1 MTDIQ
6 IFRNEQF
13 GEVRTIEKNG
23 EPWFVAADVCNHFG
37 VTNRNR
43 AMQALDEDEKGGT
56 QMNTPGGVQ
65 NVAIVN
71 EAGLYSLLFALQP
84 TKARGVSDEYIE
96 KRCEELKAFKRWIT
110 HEVIPTIRRHGAYA
124 TETTIESIIADPES
138 GIKLLQALKAEQ
150 ERRKEAEAIA
160 EAQRPKALFADAVA
174 ASDNSILVGE
184 LAKILRQNG
193 VETGQNRLFRWMRDN
208 GYIMRYTNVPTQYS
222 MERGLMEVKERAI
235 NNPDGSVRITQT
247 IKVTGKGQ
255 AYFVNKFIGGA

>member
-6 IFRNEQF
+6 IFKNEQF
-13 GEVRTIEKNG
+13 GEVRTIAKDG
-23 EPWFVAADVCNHFG
+23 EPWFVANDICKVLGH
-37 VTNRNR
+37 TNSRV
-43 AMQALDEDEKGGT
+43 AVAALDEDEKGVSKVYTLGGEQ
-56 QMNTPGGVQ
+56 QMTV
-65 NVAIVN
+65 VN
-71 EAGLYSLLFALQP
+71 EAGMYQLVIRSNLPA
-84 TKARGVSDEYIE
+84 A
-96 KRCEELKAFKRWIT
+96 KAFKRWIT

-193 VETGQNRLFRWMRDN
+193 VETGQNRLFQWMREN
-208 GYIMRYTNVPTQYS
+208 GYIMRYTNMPTQYS

-255 AYFVNKFIGGA
+255 AYFVNKFIGG

>member
-6 IFRNEQF
+6 IFKNEQF
-13 GEVRTIEKNG
+13 GEVRTVAKDG
-23 EPWFVAADVCNHFG
+23 EPWFVAADVCK
-37 VTNRNR
+37 
-43 AMQALDEDEKGGT
+43 ALEIGNPTDAIRRLDTDERTLVSIEGASNGL
-56 QMNTPGGVQ
+56 P
-65 NVAIVN
+65 VN
-71 EAGLYSLLFALQP
+71 AVSEAGLYTLVLGSRKPEA
-84 TKARGVSDEYIE
+84 
-96 KRCEELKAFKRWIT
+96 KAFKRWIT

-150 ERRKEAEAIA
+150 ERRREAEAIA

-247 IKVTGKGQ
+247 IKVTGKGIV
-255 AYFVNKFIGGA
+255 YFVNKFIGGMDGGKLNRA

>member
-6 IFRNEQF
+6 IFKNEQF
-13 GEVRTIEKNG
+13 GEVRTSDENG
-23 EPWFVAADVCNHFG
+23 VTLFCAADV
-37 VTNRNR
+37 
-43 AMQALDEDEKGGT
+43 
-56 QMNTPGGVQ
+56 
-65 NVAIVN
+65 
-71 EAGLYSLLFALQP
+71 
-84 TKARGVSDEYIE
+84 ARGLGYKDTVNAVKQHCRGVV
-96 KRCEELKAFKRWIT
+96 KRHLTDSLGRTQEASFIPEGDVYRLIVHSKLPSAERFERWVFD
-110 HEVIPTIRRHGAYA
+110 EVIPTIRRHGAYA

-150 ERRKEAEAIA
+150 ERRREAEAIA

-208 GYIMRYTNVPTQYS
+208 GYIMRYTNVPTRYS

-255 AYFVNKFIGGA
+255 AYFVNKFIGG

>member
-6 IFRNEQF
+6 IFKNEQF
-13 GEVRTIEKNG
+13 GEVRTIAKDG
-23 EPWFVAADVCNHFG
+23 EPWFVAADVCK
-37 VTNRNR
+37 
-43 AMQALDEDEKGGT
+43 ALEIGNPTDAIRRLDADEHTLVLIEGASNGL
-56 QMNTPGGVQ
+56 P
-65 NVAIVN
+65 VN
-71 EAGLYSLLFALQP
+71 AVSEAGLYTLVLGSRKPEA
-84 TKARGVSDEYIE
+84 
-96 KRCEELKAFKRWIT
+96 KAFKRWIT

-208 GYIMRYTNVPTQYS
+208 GYIMRYTNMPTQYS

-247 IKVTGKGQ
+247 IKVTGKGIV
-255 AYFVNKFIGGA
+255 YFVNKFIGGMDGGKLNRA

>member
-6 IFRNEQF
+6 IFKNEQF
-13 GEVRTIEKNG
+13 GEVRTIAKDG
-23 EPWFVAADVCNHFG
+23 EPWFVAADVCK
-37 VTNRNR
+37 
-43 AMQALDEDEKGGT
+43 ALEIGNPTDAIRRLDADEYTLVLIEGASNGL
-56 QMNTPGGVQ
+56 
-65 NVAIVN
+65 AVN
-71 EAGLYSLLFALQP
+71 AVSEAGLYTLVLGSRKPA
-84 TKARGVSDEYIE
+84 A
-96 KRCEELKAFKRWIT
+96 KAFKRWIT

-138 GIKLLQALKAEQ
+138 GIRLLQALKAEQ

-193 VETGQNRLFRWMRDN
+193 VETGQNRLFQWMRDN

-235 NNPDGSVRITQT
+235 NNPDGSIRITQT
-247 IKVTGKGQ
+247 TKITGKGTL
-255 AYFVNKFIGGA
+255 YFVNKFLGGIEQ

>member
-6 IFRNEQF
+6 IFKNEQF
-13 GEVRTIEKNG
+13 GVVRTIAKDG
-23 EPWFVAADVCNHFG
+23 EPWFVANDICKVLGH
-37 VTNRNR
+37 TNSRV
-43 AMQALDEDEKGGT
+43 AVAALDEDEKGVSKVYTLGGEQ
-56 QMNTPGGVQ
+56 QMTV
-65 NVAIVN
+65 VN
-71 EAGLYSLLFALQP
+71 EAGMYQLVIRSNLPA
-84 TKARGVSDEYIE
+84 A
-96 KRCEELKAFKRWIT
+96 KAFKRWIT

-160 EAQRPKALFADAVA
+160 EAQRSKALFADAVA

-247 IKVTGKGQ
+247 IKVTGKGIV
-255 AYFVNKFIGGA
+255 YFVNKFIGGMDGGKLNRA

>member
-6 IFRNEQF
+6 IFKNEQF
-13 GEVRTIEKNG
+13 GEVRTIAKDG
-23 EPWFVAADVCNHFG
+23 EPWFVAADVCK
-37 VTNRNR
+37 
-43 AMQALDEDEKGGT
+43 ALEIGNPTDAIRRLDTDEHTLVLIEGASNGL
-56 QMNTPGGVQ
+56 P
-65 NVAIVN
+65 VN
-71 EAGLYSLLFALQP
+71 AVSEAGLYTLVLGSRKPEA
-84 TKARGVSDEYIE
+84 
-96 KRCEELKAFKRWIT
+96 KAFKRWIT

-138 GIKLLQALKAEQ
+138 GIKLLQALKTEQ

-160 EAQRPKALFADAVA
+160 EAQKPKALFADAVA

-208 GYIMRYTNVPTQYS
+208 GYIMRYTNAPTQYS

-247 IKVTGKGQ
+247 TKVTGKGQ
-255 AYFVNKFIGGA
+255 AYFVNKFLGGA

>member
-6 IFRNEQF
+6 IFKNEQF

-23 EPWFVAADVCNHFG
+23 EPWFVAKDVCGALEIANS
-37 VTNRNR
+37 NDAISR
-43 AMQALDEDEKGGT
+43 LDEDEKGVVLT
-56 QMNTPGGVQ
+56 DTLGGKQ
-65 NVAIVN
+65 KTAIVS
-71 EAGLYSLLFALQP
+71 EAGLYTLVLGSRKPEA
-84 TKARGVSDEYIE
+84 
-96 KRCEELKAFKRWIT
+96 KAFKRWIT

-138 GIKLLQALKAEQ
+138 GIKLLQALKTEQ

-160 EAQRPKALFADAVA
+160 EAQKPKALFADAVA

-208 GYIMRYTNVPTQYS
+208 GYIMRYANTPTQYS

-247 IKVTGKGQ
+247 TKVTGKGQ
-255 AYFVNKFIGGA
+255 AYFVNKFLGGA

>member
-13 GEVRTIEKNG
+13 GEVRTSDENG
-23 EPWFVAADVCNHFG
+23 VTLFCAADV
-37 VTNRNR
+37 
-43 AMQALDEDEKGGT
+43 
-56 QMNTPGGVQ
+56 
-65 NVAIVN
+65 
-71 EAGLYSLLFALQP
+71 
-84 TKARGVSDEYIE
+84 ARGLGYKDTVNAVKQHCRGVV
-96 KRCEELKAFKRWIT
+96 KRHLTDSLGRTQEASFIPEGDVYRLIVHSKLPSAERFERWVFD
-110 HEVIPTIRRHGAYA
+110 EVIPTIRRHGAYA

-193 VETGQNRLFRWMRDN
+193 VETGQNRLFQWMREN
-208 GYIMRYTNVPTQYS
+208 GYIMRYTNMPTQYS

-247 IKVTGKGQ
+247 IKVTGKGIV
-255 AYFVNKFIGGA
+255 YFVNKFIGGMDGGKLNRA

>member
-23 EPWFVAADVCNHFG
+23 EPWFVAADVCKVLDLSNP
-37 VTNRNR
+37 TIAASR
-43 AMQALDEDEKGGT
+43 LDEDERAKFNLGRQGET
-56 QMNTPGGVQ
+56 T
-65 NVAIVN
+65 IVS
-71 EAGLYSLLFALQP
+71 EAGLYTLVLGSRKPEAKAL
-84 TKARGVSDEYIE
+84 
-96 KRCEELKAFKRWIT
+96 KRWIT

-208 GYIMRYTNVPTQYS
+208 GYIMRYTNEPTQYS

-235 NNPDGSVRITQT
+235 NNPDGSVRITRT
-247 IKVTGKGQ
+247 TMISGKGQ
-255 AYFVNKFIGGA
+255 TYFINKFLGGMLNDT

>member
-6 IFRNEQF
+6 IFSNEQF

-23 EPWFVAADVCNHFG
+23 EPWFVAADVCKVLDLSNP
-37 VTNRNR
+37 TIAASR
-43 AMQALDEDEKGGT
+43 LDEDERAKFNLGRQGET
-56 QMNTPGGVQ
+56 T
-65 NVAIVN
+65 IVS
-71 EAGLYSLLFALQP
+71 EAGLYTLVLGSRKPEA
-84 TKARGVSDEYIE
+84 
-96 KRCEELKAFKRWIT
+96 KAFKRWIT

-255 AYFVNKFIGGA
+255 AYFVNKFIGG

>member
-1 MTDIQ
+1 MTDIDIQ
-6 IFRNEQF
+6 IFKNEQF
-13 GEVRTIEKNG
+13 GEVRTIAKDG
-23 EPWFVAADVCNHFG
+23 EPWFVAADVCK
-37 VTNRNR
+37 
-43 AMQALDEDEKGGT
+43 ALEIGNPTDAIRRLDTDERTLVSIEGASNGL
-56 QMNTPGGVQ
+56 P
-65 NVAIVN
+65 VN
-71 EAGLYSLLFALQP
+71 AVSEAGLYTLVLGSRKPEA
-84 TKARGVSDEYIE
+84 
-96 KRCEELKAFKRWIT
+96 KAFKRWIT

-193 VETGQNRLFRWMRDN
+193 VETGQNRLFQWMREN
-208 GYIMRYTNVPTQYS
+208 GYIMRYTNMPTQYS

-255 AYFVNKFIGGA
+255 AYFVNKFIGG

>member
-6 IFRNEQF
+6 IFKNEQF
-13 GEVRTIEKNG
+13 GEVRTSDENG
-23 EPWFVAADVCNHFG
+23 VTLFCAADV
-37 VTNRNR
+37 
-43 AMQALDEDEKGGT
+43 
-56 QMNTPGGVQ
+56 
-65 NVAIVN
+65 
-71 EAGLYSLLFALQP
+71 
-84 TKARGVSDEYIE
+84 ARGLGYKDTVNAVKQHCRGVV
-96 KRCEELKAFKRWIT
+96 KRHLTDSLGRTQEASFIPEGDVYRLIVHSKLPSAERFERWVFD
-110 HEVIPTIRRHGAYA
+110 EVIPTIRRHGAYA

-255 AYFVNKFIGGA
+255 AYFVNKFIGG

>member
-6 IFRNEQF
+6 IFKNEQF
-13 GEVRTIEKNG
+13 GEVRTIAKDG
-23 EPWFVAADVCNHFG
+23 EPWFVAADVCKVLDLSNP
-37 VTNRNR
+37 TIAASR
-43 AMQALDEDEKGGT
+43 LDEDERAKFNLGRQGET
-56 QMNTPGGVQ
+56 T
-65 NVAIVN
+65 IVS
-71 EAGLYSLLFALQP
+71 EAGLYTLVLGSRKPEAK
-84 TKARGVSDEYIE
+84 T
-96 KRCEELKAFKRWIT
+96 FKRWIT

-193 VETGQNRLFRWMRDN
+193 VETGQNRLFQWMREN
-208 GYIMRYTNVPTQYS
+208 GYIMRYTNMPTQYS

-247 IKVTGKGQ
+247 IKVTEKGQ
-255 AYFVNKFIGGA
+255 AYFVNKFIGG

>member
-6 IFRNEQF
+6 IFKNEQF
-13 GEVRTIEKNG
+13 GEVRTIAKDG
-23 EPWFVAADVCNHFG
+23 EPWFVAADVCK
-37 VTNRNR
+37 
-43 AMQALDEDEKGGT
+43 ALEIGNPTDAIRRLDADEYTLVLIEGASNGL
-56 QMNTPGGVQ
+56 
-65 NVAIVN
+65 AVN
-71 EAGLYSLLFALQP
+71 AVSEAGLYTLVLGSRKPA
-84 TKARGVSDEYIE
+84 A
-96 KRCEELKAFKRWIT
+96 KAFKRWIT

-150 ERRKEAEAIA
+150 ERHREAEAIA

-193 VETGQNRLFRWMRDN
+193 VETGQNRLFQWMREN

-235 NNPDGSVRITQT
+235 NNPDGSIRITQT
-247 IKVTGKGQ
+247 TKITGKGTL
-255 AYFVNKFIGGA
+255 YFVNKFLGG

>member
-1 MTDIQ
+1 MTDIR
-6 IFRNEQF
+6 IFKNEQF
-13 GEVRTIEKNG
+13 GEVRTIAKDG
-23 EPWFVAADVCNHFG
+23 EPWFVAADVCKVLDLSNP
-37 VTNRNR
+37 TIAASR
-43 AMQALDEDEKGGT
+43 LDEDERAKFNLGRQGET
-56 QMNTPGGVQ
+56 T
-65 NVAIVN
+65 IVS
-71 EAGLYSLLFALQP
+71 EAGLYTLVLGSRKPEA
-84 TKARGVSDEYIE
+84 
-96 KRCEELKAFKRWIT
+96 KAFKRWIT

-255 AYFVNKFIGGA
+255 AYFVNKFIGG

>member
-6 IFRNEQF
+6 IFKNEQF
-13 GEVRTIEKNG
+13 GEVRTIAKDG
-23 EPWFVAADVCNHFG
+23 EPWFVANDICKVLGH
-37 VTNRNR
+37 TNSRV
-43 AMQALDEDEKGGT
+43 AVAALDEDEKGVSKVYTLGGEQ
-56 QMNTPGGVQ
+56 QMTV
-65 NVAIVN
+65 VN
-71 EAGLYSLLFALQP
+71 EAGMYQLVIRSNLPA
-84 TKARGVSDEYIE
+84 A
-96 KRCEELKAFKRWIT
+96 KAFKRWIT

-150 ERRKEAEAIA
+150 ERRKEVEAIA

-193 VETGQNRLFRWMRDN
+193 VETGQNRLFQWMREN
-208 GYIMRYTNVPTQYS
+208 GYIMRYTNMPTQYS

>member
-6 IFRNEQF
+6 IFKNEQF
-13 GEVRTIEKNG
+13 GEVRTIAKDG
-23 EPWFVAADVCNHFG
+23 EPWFVANDICKVLGH
-37 VTNRNR
+37 TNSRV
-43 AMQALDEDEKGGT
+43 AVAALDEDEKGVSKVYTLGGEQ
-56 QMNTPGGVQ
+56 QMTV
-65 NVAIVN
+65 VN
-71 EAGLYSLLFALQP
+71 EAGMYQLVIRSNLPA
-84 TKARGVSDEYIE
+84 A
-96 KRCEELKAFKRWIT
+96 KAFKRWIT

-193 VETGQNRLFRWMRDN
+193 VETGQNRLFRWMREN

-255 AYFVNKFIGGA
+255 AYFVNKFIGG

>member
-1 MTDIQ
+1 MTGIQ
-6 IFRNEQF
+6 IFKNEQF
-13 GEVRTIEKNG
+13 GEVRTIAKDG
-23 EPWFVAADVCNHFG
+23 EPWFVANDICKVLGH
-37 VTNRNR
+37 TNSRV
-43 AMQALDEDEKGGT
+43 AVAALDEDEKGVSKVYTLGGEQ
-56 QMNTPGGVQ
+56 QMTV
-65 NVAIVN
+65 VN
-71 EAGLYSLLFALQP
+71 EAGMYQLVIRSNLPA
-84 TKARGVSDEYIE
+84 A
-96 KRCEELKAFKRWIT
+96 KAFKRWIT

-193 VETGQNRLFRWMRDN
+193 VETGQNRLFQWMREN

-235 NNPDGSVRITQT
+235 NNPDGSIRITQT
-247 IKVTGKGQ
+247 TKITGKGTL
-255 AYFVNKFIGGA
+255 YFVNKFLGG

>member
-6 IFRNEQF
+6 IFKNEQF
-13 GEVRTIEKNG
+13 GEVRTVAKDG
-23 EPWFVAADVCNHFG
+23 EPWFVAADVCK
-37 VTNRNR
+37 
-43 AMQALDEDEKGGT
+43 ALEIGNPTDAIRRLDTDERTLVSIEGASNGL
-56 QMNTPGGVQ
+56 P
-65 NVAIVN
+65 VN
-71 EAGLYSLLFALQP
+71 AVSEAGLYTLVLGSRKPEA
-84 TKARGVSDEYIE
+84 
-96 KRCEELKAFKRWIT
+96 KAFKRWIT

-255 AYFVNKFIGGA
+255 AYFVNKFIGG

>member
-1 MTDIQ
+1 MTGIQ
-6 IFRNEQF
+6 IFKNEQF
-13 GEVRTIEKNG
+13 GEVRTIAKDG
-23 EPWFVAADVCNHFG
+23 EPWFVANDICKVLGH
-37 VTNRNR
+37 TNSRV
-43 AMQALDEDEKGGT
+43 AVAALDEDEKGVSKVYTLGGEQ
-56 QMNTPGGVQ
+56 QMTV
-65 NVAIVN
+65 VN
-71 EAGLYSLLFALQP
+71 EAGMYQLVIRSNLPA
-84 TKARGVSDEYIE
+84 A
-96 KRCEELKAFKRWIT
+96 KAFKRWIT

-193 VETGQNRLFRWMRDN
+193 VETGQNRLFQWMREN

-255 AYFVNKFIGGA
+255 AYFVNKFIGG

>member
-6 IFRNEQF
+6 IFKNEQF
-13 GEVRTIEKNG
+13 GEVRTIAKDG
-23 EPWFVAADVCNHFG
+23 EPWFVAADVCKALEIGNPTDAIRRLDADEHTLVLIEG
-37 VTNRNR
+37 ASNR
-43 AMQALDEDEKGGT
+43 L
-56 QMNTPGGVQ
+56 P
-65 NVAIVN
+65 VN
-71 EAGLYSLLFALQP
+71 AVSEAGLYTLVLGSRKPEA
-84 TKARGVSDEYIE
+84 
-96 KRCEELKAFKRWIT
+96 KAFKRWIT

-150 ERRKEAEAIA
+150 ERRREAEAIA

-193 VETGQNRLFRWMRDN
+193 VETGQNRLFQWMREN
-208 GYIMRYTNVPTQYS
+208 GYIMRYTNMPTQYS

-235 NNPDGSVRITQT
+235 NNPDGSIRITQT
-247 IKVTGKGQ
+247 TKITGKGTL
-255 AYFVNKFIGGA
+255 YFVNKFLGGIEQ

>member
-6 IFRNEQF
+6 IFKSEQF
-13 GEVRTIEKNG
+13 GEVRTIAKDG
-23 EPWFVAADVCNHFG
+23 EPWFVANDICKVLGH
-37 VTNRNR
+37 TNSRV
-43 AMQALDEDEKGGT
+43 AVASLDEDEKGVSKVYTLGGEQ
-56 QMNTPGGVQ
+56 QMTV
-65 NVAIVN
+65 VN
-71 EAGLYSLLFALQP
+71 EAGMYQLVIRSNLPA
-84 TKARGVSDEYIE
+84 A
-96 KRCEELKAFKRWIT
+96 KAFKRWIT

-124 TETTIESIIADPES
+124 TEMTIESIIADPES

-208 GYIMRYTNVPTQYS
+208 GYIMRYANTPTQYS

-247 IKVTGKGQ
+247 TKVTGKGQ
-255 AYFVNKFIGGA
+255 AYFVNKFLGGA

>member
-6 IFRNEQF
+6 IFKNEQF
-13 GEVRTIEKNG
+13 GEVRTIEKDG
-23 EPWFVAADVCNHFG
+23 EPWFVANDICKVLGH
-37 VTNRNR
+37 TNSRV
-43 AMQALDEDEKGGT
+43 AVAALDEDEKGVSKVYTLGGEQ
-56 QMNTPGGVQ
+56 QMTV
-65 NVAIVN
+65 VN
-71 EAGLYSLLFALQP
+71 EAGMYQLVIRSNLPA
-84 TKARGVSDEYIE
+84 A
-96 KRCEELKAFKRWIT
+96 KAFKRWIT

>member
-6 IFRNEQF
+6 IFKSEQF
-13 GEVRTIEKNG
+13 GEVRTIAKDG
-23 EPWFVAADVCNHFG
+23 EPWFVANDICKVLGH
-37 VTNRNR
+37 TNSRV
-43 AMQALDEDEKGGT
+43 AVAALDEDEKGVSKVYTLGGEQ
-56 QMNTPGGVQ
+56 QMTV
-65 NVAIVN
+65 VN
-71 EAGLYSLLFALQP
+71 EAGMYQLVIRSNLPA
-84 TKARGVSDEYIE
+84 A
-96 KRCEELKAFKRWIT
+96 KAFKRWIT

-193 VETGQNRLFRWMRDN
+193 VETGQNRLFQWMREN
-208 GYIMRYTNVPTQYS
+208 GYIMRYTNMPTQYS

-255 AYFVNKFIGGA
+255 AYFVNKFIGG

>member
-6 IFRNEQF
+6 IFKNEQF
-13 GEVRTIEKNG
+13 GEVRTIAKDG
-23 EPWFVAADVCNHFG
+23 EPWFVANDICKVLGH
-37 VTNRNR
+37 TNSRV
-43 AMQALDEDEKGGT
+43 AVAALDEDEKGVSKVYTLGGEQ
-56 QMNTPGGVQ
+56 QMTV
-65 NVAIVN
+65 VN
-71 EAGLYSLLFALQP
+71 EAGMYQLVIRSNLPA
-84 TKARGVSDEYIE
+84 A
-96 KRCEELKAFKRWIT
+96 KAFKRWIT

-150 ERRKEAEAIA
+150 ERRREAEAIA

-193 VETGQNRLFRWMRDN
+193 VETGQNRLFQWMREN
-208 GYIMRYTNVPTQYS
+208 GYIMRYTNMPTQYS

-255 AYFVNKFIGGA
+255 AYFVNKFIGG

>member
-6 IFRNEQF
+6 IFKNEQF
-13 GEVRTIEKNG
+13 GEVRTIAKDG
-23 EPWFVAADVCNHFG
+23 EPWFVANDICKVLGH
-37 VTNRNR
+37 TNSRV
-43 AMQALDEDEKGGT
+43 AVAALDEDEKGVSKVYTLGGEQ
-56 QMNTPGGVQ
+56 QMTV
-65 NVAIVN
+65 VN
-71 EAGLYSLLFALQP
+71 EAGMYQLVIRSNLPA
-84 TKARGVSDEYIE
+84 A
-96 KRCEELKAFKRWIT
+96 KAFKRWIT

-193 VETGQNRLFRWMRDN
+193 VETGQNRLFQWMREN

-235 NNPDGSVRITQT
+235 NNPDGSIRITQT
-247 IKVTGKGQ
+247 TKITGKGTL
-255 AYFVNKFIGGA
+255 YFVNKFLGG

>member
-6 IFRNEQF
+6 IFKNEQF
-13 GEVRTIEKNG
+13 GEVRTIAKDG
-23 EPWFVAADVCNHFG
+23 EPWFVAADVCK
-37 VTNRNR
+37 
-43 AMQALDEDEKGGT
+43 ALEIGNPTDAIRRLDTDERTLVSIEGASNGL
-56 QMNTPGGVQ
+56 P
-65 NVAIVN
+65 VN
-71 EAGLYSLLFALQP
+71 AVSEAGLYTLVLGSRKPEA
-84 TKARGVSDEYIE
+84 
-96 KRCEELKAFKRWIT
+96 KAFKRWIT

-150 ERRKEAEAIA
+150 ERRREAEAIA

-208 GYIMRYTNVPTQYS
+208 GYIMRYTNVPIQYS

-255 AYFVNKFIGGA
+255 AYFMNKFIGG

>member
-1 MTDIQ
+1 MADIQ
-6 IFRNEQF
+6 IFKNEQF

-23 EPWFVAADVCNHFG
+23 EPWFVAADVCKALELDRTA
-37 VTNRNR
+37 VRR
-43 AMQALDEDEKGGT
+43 LDEDEKGVHST
-56 QMNTPGGVQ
+56 HTLGGEQQIGV
-65 NVAIVN
+65 VS
-71 EAGLYSLLFALQP
+71 EAGLYTLVLGSRKPEA
-84 TKARGVSDEYIE
+84 
-96 KRCEELKAFKRWIT
+96 KAFKRWIT

-150 ERRKEAEAIA
+150 EHRKEAEAIA
-160 EAQRPKALFADAVA
+160 KAQRPKVLFADAVA

-208 GYIMRYTNVPTQYS
+208 GYIMRYTNEPTQYS

-235 NNPDGSVRITQT
+235 NNPDGSVRITRT
-247 IKVTGKGQ
+247 TMISGKGQ
-255 AYFVNKFIGGA
+255 TYFINKFLGGC

>member
-6 IFRNEQF
+6 IFKNEQF
-13 GEVRTIEKNG
+13 GEVRTIAKDG
-23 EPWFVAADVCNHFG
+23 EPWFVANDICKVLGH
-37 VTNRNR
+37 TNSRV
-43 AMQALDEDEKGGT
+43 AVASLDEDEKGVSKVYTLGGEQ
-56 QMNTPGGVQ
+56 QMTV
-65 NVAIVN
+65 VN
-71 EAGLYSLLFALQP
+71 EAGMYQLVIRSNLPA
-84 TKARGVSDEYIE
+84 A
-96 KRCEELKAFKRWIT
+96 KAFKRWIT

-150 ERRKEAEAIA
+150 EHRKEAEAIA